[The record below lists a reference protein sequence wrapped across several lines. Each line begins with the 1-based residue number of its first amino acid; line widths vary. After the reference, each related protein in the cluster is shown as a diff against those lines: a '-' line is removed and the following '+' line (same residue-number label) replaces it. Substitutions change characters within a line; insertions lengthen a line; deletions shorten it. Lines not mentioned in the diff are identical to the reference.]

1 MFSSHSIDDV
11 PDGYTS
17 LVHHNSP
24 GRLRGGPAAAPPN
37 VASSSTS
44 SYSSKSSIELVS
56 SLSSVTS
63 CSSSHPPELPPV
75 SELPKKQALLCPQAQ
90 AGGALRAVEGGGGAT
105 GRGFAEVANA
115 VFELPEHRTSS
126 DVAGAGTAQRV
137 ARNAPK
143 PFGMAAKIR
152 FRVLTVS
159 TRQTACNLPKTNM
172 EQKPNYGTEA

>member
-1 MFSSHSIDDV
+1 M
-11 PDGYTS
+11 
-17 LVHHNSP
+17 
-24 GRLRGGPAAAPPN
+24 
-37 VASSSTS
+37 
-44 SYSSKSSIELVS
+44 
-56 SLSSVTS
+56 
-63 CSSSHPPELPPV
+63 

-143 PFGMAAKIR
+143 PFGMAAKIK

-159 TRQTACNLPKTNM
+159 TRQTPCNLPKTNM
-172 EQKPNYGTEA
+172 EQKPNCTGIYRKRTAIYRSLRVEKEVCAGDGGRGSHGDRGARGSA

>member
-1 MFSSHSIDDV
+1 M
-11 PDGYTS
+11 
-17 LVHHNSP
+17 
-24 GRLRGGPAAAPPN
+24 
-37 VASSSTS
+37 
-44 SYSSKSSIELVS
+44 
-56 SLSSVTS
+56 
-63 CSSSHPPELPPV
+63 
-75 SELPKKQALLCPQAQ
+75 
-90 AGGALRAVEGGGGAT
+90 EGGGGAT

-159 TRQTACNLPKTNM
+159 TRQKPVIYRRQIWNRSLIT
-172 EQKPNYGTEA
+172 EQKPNCTGIYRKRTAIYRSLRVEKEVCAGDGGRGSHGDRGARGSA